1 MHNIISLA
9 VALSGRFK
17 LGLFMLADV
26 LDAVAIEDIC
36 LSAVIFPLG
45 NSWLL
50 QKQGQDQLRFLQ

>member
-1 MHNIISLA
+1 
-9 VALSGRFK
+9 
-17 LGLFMLADV
+17 MLADV

-50 QKQGQDQLRFLQ
+50 QKQGQDQLRFVQ